1 MNIKKLI
8 IRAVKMVCL
17 IFALVVLIPNILVE
31 IKTTTRTYDSVE
43 AIPYNKVGVVLGTTK
58 YVSSN
63 VLNPYYTNRINA
75 AWELY
80 KAEKVDYLLVS
91 GDNAEIYYNEPITMR
106 NDLVEMG
113 VDKDDIYLDYAGFRT
128 LDSVVRSKEIFGQE
142 SITVISQA
150 FHNKRAIFIA
160 DNKGVAAVGYNAKD
174 VNFRTGFKTNVRE
187 LFARVKMVVDLVV
200 DIQPRFLGERVEI
213 D

>member
-1 MNIKKLI
+1 LNIKKLI

-31 IKTTTRTYDSVE
+31 IKTTARTYDSVE

>member
-174 VNFRTGFKTNVRE
+174 VSFRTGFKTNVRE

>member
-1 MNIKKLI
+1 
-8 IRAVKMVCL
+8 
-17 IFALVVLIPNILVE
+17 
-31 IKTTTRTYDSVE
+31 
-43 AIPYNKVGVVLGTTK
+43 
-58 YVSSN
+58 
-63 VLNPYYTNRINA
+63 
-75 AWELY
+75 
-80 KAEKVDYLLVS
+80 
-91 GDNAEIYYNEPITMR
+91 MR